1 MLGLWACSRQFCRF
15 LFGDQIYI
23 FLKSSIND
31 YFAKNLI
38 DIDLN
43 ILAVFLARADMIG
56 WFDDWSK
63 LLFFDLDD
71 DRCLEDDLDFLR
83 LRASWFNSRFIV
95 EYLADRLVLA

>member
-1 MLGLWACSRQFCRF
+1 M
-15 LFGDQIYI
+15 
-23 FLKSSIND
+23 
-31 YFAKNLI
+31 
-38 DIDLN
+38 N

-83 LRASWFNSRFIV
+83 LRASWFNSR
-95 EYLADRLVLA
+95 